1 MKQQISMEEDSSSGQ
16 SSRDSSPERD
26 GKGGSFS
33 SLMNIFKA
41 MKKSTMQKNAMESRL
56 YDKGKLGLK

>member
-1 MKQQISMEEDSSSGQ
+1 MEEDSSSGQ

-33 SLMNIFKA
+33 SLMNIFNA
-41 MKKSTMQKNAMESRL
+41 LKKSTMQKNAMESRL